1 MAHLSPAFEK
11 LILTELRLAAF
22 IPDEEGAPLT
32 DEKIAQAV
40 TVNEE
45 LKNLGFVL
53 APGDLMML
61 AKSPSLTG
69 FAAHFRELLP
79 DVSALPM
86 YPDFPVQV
94 MEMDEA
100 EFRLHQQIHYF
111 STYDIEWLFGTQVS
125 RGWLPDVQSTEKTE
139 SDDTLLKVKVL
150 ELVPESKAAIT
161 ALPEWGRS
169 RLLLTYLAMG
179 SEVETR
185 AIIQAA
191 WEAGKLVAL
200 PRVIGPHQMT
210 WYQVDDLDGLE
221 KSKFGV
227 LEPPAQRRAEVNPK
241 DAGTHALAIV
251 PGLAFDRRGYRLGY
265 GGGFYDSFL
274 AAFAGTSVGICREST
289 LVDKLTVVEKYDVP
303 VDVVITESETL
314 YVRGR

>member
-1 MAHLSPAFEK
+1 MAEK
-11 LILTELRLAAF
+11 NLADEKRELRARLRAERDARDPEERAA
-22 IPDEEGAPLT
+22 T
-32 DEKIAQAV
+32 DRRIQ
-40 TVNEE
+40 
-45 LKNLGFVL
+45 
-53 APGDLMML
+53 
-61 AKSPSLTG
+61 
-69 FAAHFRELLP
+69 
-79 DVSALPM
+79 
-86 YPDFPVQV
+86 
-94 MEMDEA
+94 
-100 EFRLHQQIHYF
+100 
-111 STYDIEWLFGTQVS
+111 
-125 RGWLPDVQSTEKTE
+125 
-139 SDDTLLKVKVL
+139 
-150 ELVPESKAAIT
+150 AAIT

-191 WEAGKLVAL
+191 WEAGKLVAR